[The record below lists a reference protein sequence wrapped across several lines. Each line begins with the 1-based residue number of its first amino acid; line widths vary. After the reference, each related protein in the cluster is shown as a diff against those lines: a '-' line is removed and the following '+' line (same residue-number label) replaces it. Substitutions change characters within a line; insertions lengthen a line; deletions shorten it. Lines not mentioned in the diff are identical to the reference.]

1 MVTAYIF
8 VKANTAEAD
17 RLLADIRNIEGVVD
31 AHIVAGDVDII
42 AKVNVESP
50 AAVKGIAADG
60 IGTIPGVE
68 RTRTYIAMD

>member
-8 VKANTAEAD
+8 VKANTPEAD
-17 RLLADIRNIEGVVD
+17 RLIAAIRDIEGVVE

-42 AKVNVESP
+42 AKVNVDAP
-50 AAVKGIAADG
+50 ASVKDIAADG

>member
-8 VKANTAEAD
+8 VKANTPEAD
-17 RLLADIRNIEGVVD
+17 RLITEIKAIEGVVE

-42 AKVNVESP
+42 TKVSVDAP
-50 AAVKGIAADG
+50 AAVKEIAADG

>member
-8 VKANTAEAD
+8 VKANTPEAD
-17 RLLADIRNIEGVVD
+17 RLVNEIRGLDGVSE

-42 AKVNVESP
+42 AKVVVESP
-50 AAVKGIAADG
+50 GDVKGIAADG